1 MGNTN
6 AAGGEGI
13 RLNKYLSAAGICSRR
28 EADQLVSEG
37 KVTIDGAPATLGS
50 RVRPG
55 QKVVCDGREVG
66 DLSVERPKPVLLAVN
81 KPRGIVCTTT
91 DNDRAQN
98 IVEFLNYP
106 VRIYPVGRLD
116 KESDGLVLMT
126 NEGELVNKILRAR
139 YFHEK
144 EYVVAVDKP
153 LTDEFLR
160 QMSEGVYLSE
170 LKVKTR
176 PCRVIRMGQRSF
188 RIILTQGINRQIRRM
203 CEELGYHVRTLKRIR
218 IMNIRLDGL
227 EKGQYREIQGEELR
241 ELLHFLDHPDA
252 AAEESFGRKES
263 GSGHGYFDGNENRGS
278 ARGRFAGNGSQRS
291 GRFSGNGS
299 QGSGRFAENG
309 SQRSGR
315 SERTGVIRPGDGRQ
329 SRGEGGE
336 RNLRESGEKTRPAG
350 RSGKAFDKSHKISI
364 ARRTEG
370 DHGGRRNK

>member
-6 AAGGEGI
+6 AADSEGI
-13 RLNKYLSAAGICSRR
+13 RLNKYLSAAGVCSRR

-37 KVTIDGAPATLGS
+37 KVTIDGVPATLGS
-50 RVRPG
+50 RVHPG
-55 QKVVCDGREVG
+55 QKVVCDGREIG
-66 DLSVERPKPVLLAVN
+66 DLSVERPKQVLLAVN

-126 NEGELVNKILRAR
+126 NEGSLVNKILRAR

-153 LTDEFLR
+153 VTDDFLR
-160 QMSEGVYLSE
+160 QMSGGVYLTE

-227 EKGQYREIQGEELR
+227 EKGQYREIQGEELS
-241 ELLHFLDHPDA
+241 ELLRLLDHPDA
-252 AAEESFGRKES
+252 AAGESAARKEH
-263 GSGHGYFDGNENRGS
+263 GSGHGHFDGTQRRRGS
-278 ARGRFAGNGSQRS
+278 YGAGQREAGQGRPYGVSGQKPGNAG
-291 GRFSGNGS
+291 
-299 QGSGRFAENG
+299 
-309 SQRSGR
+309 
-315 SERTGVIRPGDGRQ
+315 RTGVIRPGDGRKTH
-329 SRGEGGE
+329 GEDGG
-336 RNLRESGEKTRPAG
+336 RAVPVK
-350 RSGKAFDKSHKISI
+350 RSGKAFDKSHKITI

-370 DHGGRRNK
+370 DHDGRRDK